1 MFWSTFS
8 RDCAISDTSA
18 SRAVWKGVGGGG
30 GGRVEAISS
39 VLGERKNLKAGD
51 LIRKKSLLVVNSMS
65 HVTLSNPEDLYLYL
79 YIQCNTRPD

>member
-18 SRAVWKGVGGGG
+18 SRAVWKGVGAGG

-39 VLGERKNLKAGD
+39 VLEGAKNLKAGD
-51 LIRKKSLLVVNSMS
+51 LNKKEIVVDSDFVVVS
-65 HVTLSNPEDLYLYL
+65 A
-79 YIQCNTRPD
+79 